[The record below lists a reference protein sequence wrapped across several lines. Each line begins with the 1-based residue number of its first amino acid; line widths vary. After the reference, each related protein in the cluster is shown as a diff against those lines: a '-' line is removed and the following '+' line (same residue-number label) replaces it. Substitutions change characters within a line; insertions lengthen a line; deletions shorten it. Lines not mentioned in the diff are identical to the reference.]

1 MNMEKTSVQLALVD
15 DHVLFRKGL
24 RSLIDMVN
32 PHHEVLFEADNGLDL
47 QEKLK
52 DHPAPQIIL
61 LDVNMP
67 KMDGF
72 ETVSWLREAHP
83 DTDVLVVSMI
93 EREEAILEMVK
104 LGVRGYLSKDV
115 EPAEL
120 NAAINTIAGGG
131 FYYTDFIT
139 GKLVHSLQHHQDND
153 KKYLSDREIEFIKL
167 ACSEM
172 TYYEI
177 ADAMSLSPKTI
188 DGYRS
193 NLFEKLK
200 VKSRVGLAMY
210 AVKHELVAL

>member
-1 MNMEKTSVQLALVD
+1 MEKKKVTLALVD

-24 RSLIDMVN
+24 RSLIEMVG
-32 PHHEVLFEADNGLDL
+32 PGYEVLFEADNGLDL

-52 DHPAPQIIL
+52 THPTPQIIL
-61 LDVNMP
+61 LEVNMP

-72 ETVSWLREAHP
+72 ETVKWVKDAHP
-83 DTDVLVVSMI
+83 DTDVLIVSMI

-120 NAAINTIAGGG
+120 KAAIETVAGGG

-139 GKLVHSLQHHQDND
+139 GKLVHSLQHNHDHS
-153 KKYLSDREIEFIKL
+153 KTTLSSREIEFIKL

-177 ADAMSLSPKTI
+177 ADTMSLSPKTI

-193 NLFEKLK
+193 NLFEKLE

-210 AVKHELVAL
+210 AIRHQLVAL